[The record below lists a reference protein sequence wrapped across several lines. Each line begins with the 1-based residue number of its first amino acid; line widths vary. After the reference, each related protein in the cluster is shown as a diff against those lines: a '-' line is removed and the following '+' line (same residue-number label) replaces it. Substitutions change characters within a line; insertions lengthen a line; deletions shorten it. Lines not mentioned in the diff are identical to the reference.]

1 MTAPE
6 PINEPAAPAVPGWKR
21 RLVLRSARVENAFDR
36 LVFDLKRRTHL
47 LSPLEVHAYR
57 GHGTT
62 TTVWARAR
70 VMERT
75 GSVKA
80 NATHTSLQNLRNMAR
95 RFLSPEIPRA
105 RAVARFHGAELETI
119 ADEEGFLQVELH
131 LPEPL
136 PARTAWHNLDWE
148 LTWPV
153 LKRYGPARGTARVLV
168 VGEADFAVISDLD
181 DTVIQSGVTR
191 LGTMLRIAL
200 LSNAYTRL
208 PFEGVAAFYRA
219 LQRGPDGKGWNPIFY
234 VSAGPWN
241 LADMLEDFLDHNGV
255 PRGPL
260 FLRDWSPLTLKGRTK
275 RHKLAVIR
283 QLITAYPELP
293 FVLIGDSGE
302 HDPEIYAAAVRE
314 HPGRIKAI
322 YIRDVTTGSRR
333 TAEVVAMARELAGL
347 GTEMVVSSDTAAA
360 AAHARE
366 SGLIAPQQAEATA
379 DEAEAASRD

>member
-1 MTAPE
+1 
-6 PINEPAAPAVPGWKR
+6 
-21 RLVLRSARVENAFDR
+21 
-36 LVFDLKRRTHL
+36 
-47 LSPLEVHAYR
+47 
-57 GHGTT
+57 
-62 TTVWARAR
+62 
-70 VMERT
+70 
-75 GSVKA
+75 
-80 NATHTSLQNLRNMAR
+80 
-95 RFLSPEIPRA
+95 
-105 RAVARFHGAELETI
+105 
-119 ADEEGFLQVELH
+119 
-131 LPEPL
+131 
-136 PARTAWHNLDWE
+136 
-148 LTWPV
+148 
-153 LKRYGPARGTARVLV
+153 
-168 VGEADFAVISDLD
+168 
-181 DTVIQSGVTR
+181 
-191 LGTMLRIAL
+191 
-200 LSNAYTRL
+200 
-208 PFEGVAAFYRA
+208 
-219 LQRGPDGKGWNPIFY
+219 
-234 VSAGPWN
+234 
-241 LADMLEDFLDHNGV
+241 MLEDFMDHNGV

-302 HDPEIYAAAVRE
+302 HDPEIYAEAVRE